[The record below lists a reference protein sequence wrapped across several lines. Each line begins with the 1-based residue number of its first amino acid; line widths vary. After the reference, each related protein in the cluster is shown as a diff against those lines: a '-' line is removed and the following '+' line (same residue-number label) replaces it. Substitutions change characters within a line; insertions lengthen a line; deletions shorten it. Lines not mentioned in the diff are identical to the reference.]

1 MNPDSENALE
11 ESFAVIGRALHF
23 YKQALVLSREQE
35 SRSKLPQLEDHGA
48 MEKEIQARR
57 KRIATL
63 EAKRQENVLS
73 FEAELVEALYLLGV
87 IDNAEKV
94 QTETETLRRA
104 VASLPI

>member
-1 MNPDSENALE
+1 MNPERENELE

-35 SRSKLPQLEDHGA
+35 SRANLPQLEDHGA
-48 MEKEIQARR
+48 MENEIQSRR
-57 KRIATL
+57 KSIATL
-63 EAKRQENVLS
+63 EKRRQENVLS

-87 IDNAEKV
+87 IDNADKV